1 MTPILLLAVVLAMPP
16 QDSTRLTVAVA
27 IDRALATH
35 PSAAVAR
42 AQRDVA
48 AADVGQARAAWLPAV
63 SLDGAIN
70 RFEEPMVVY
79 PLHSLDLRNPPQ
91 FDRSLSQASLG
102 AAYTLFDFGARTS
115 KVRAAE
121 AQRDAATATLGAAEA
136 LLVARTT
143 SAFLRVLTARG
154 ILAAEDQRL
163 AALSAEAGRARS
175 RLAAGKAARLDT
187 LRAAA
192 ELASAIA
199 DRLTSATHVDIAE
212 HELARLMGVSI
223 DAVRGAR
230 LAGVRLSAVAAP
242 PDSPGMAAA
251 AGATDAPPAPNAP
264 IDRAHGANA
273 DVQAAERRAD
283 AAQAAV
289 GSARASLFPTVQAT
303 SAIIDRSNVTGR
315 YLAEWQVGVAFS
327 YPLFTGGARPSVIG
341 RAEAGARAAR
351 EQVRLARFSAEQ
363 SVDET
368 QASLD
373 GAKSRVAALEAA
385 VLQSAEVA
393 RITQLAR
400 DVGEGTQTD
409 YLIAEASLFRARS
422 SLVQARH
429 AMIAARVELARVLGE
444 LSRPWIASS
453 LESLP

>member
-1 MTPILLLAVVLAMPP
+1 MIPVLLLSAVLSLQA
-16 QDSTRLTVAVA
+16 QDTTRLTVTVA

-35 PSAAVAR
+35 PAVASAR

-48 AADVGQARAAWLPAV
+48 TAEVGQARAAWLPGV

-70 RFEEPMVVY
+70 RFEKPMVVY

-91 FDRSLSQASLG
+91 FDRSLSQASVG
-102 AAYTLFDFGARTS
+102 AAYTLLDFGARSS
-115 KVRAAE
+115 KVKAAE
-121 AQRDAATATLGAAEA
+121 LQRDAATATLGAAEA
-136 LLVARTT
+136 LLVARTA

-163 AALSAEAGRARS
+163 AALAAEVGRARS
-175 RLAAGKAARLDT
+175 RLSAGKAARLDT

-192 ELASAIA
+192 ELASASA
-199 DRLTSATHVDIAE
+199 DRLTSAANVTIAE
-212 HELARLMGVSI
+212 HELARLTGVAVE
-223 DAVRGAR
+223 AVRGAR
-230 LAGVRLSAVAAP
+230 LADVRLA
-242 PDSPGMAAA
+242 GAAA
-251 AGATDAPPAPNAP
+251 ALGAT
-264 IDRAHGANA
+264 GTNA
-273 DVQAAERRAD
+273 DVQAAVYRAG
-283 AAQAAV
+283 AATAAV
-289 GSARASLFPTVQAT
+289 NAARASLYPTVQAT

-315 YLAEWQVGVAFS
+315 YLSEWQVGVAFS
-327 YPLFTGGARPSVIG
+327 YPLFTGGARSSIIG
-341 RAEAGARAAR
+341 RAEAGARVAQ

-363 SVDET
+363 AVDET
-368 QASLD
+368 EATFD
-373 GAKSRVAALEAA
+373 GARSRVTALEAA
-385 VLQSAEVA
+385 VEQSAEVA

-409 YLIAEASLFRARS
+409 YLIAEANLFRARS

-429 AMIAARVELARVLGE
+429 AVIAARVELARVLGE

>member
-1 MTPILLLAVVLAMPP
+1 MIPVLLLSAVLSLQA
-16 QDSTRLTVAVA
+16 QDTTRLTVTVA

-35 PSAAVAR
+35 PAVASAR

-48 AADVGQARAAWLPAV
+48 TAEVGQARAAWLPGV

-70 RFEEPMVVY
+70 RFEKPMVVY

-91 FDRSLSQASLG
+91 FDRSLSQASVG
-102 AAYTLFDFGARTS
+102 AAYTLLDFGARSS
-115 KVRAAE
+115 KVKAAE
-121 AQRDAATATLGAAEA
+121 SQRDAATATLGAAEA
-136 LLVARTT
+136 LLVARTA

-163 AALSAEAGRARS
+163 AALAAEVGRARS
-175 RLAAGKAARLDT
+175 RLSAGKAARLDT

-192 ELASAIA
+192 ELASASA
-199 DRLTSATHVDIAE
+199 DRLTSAANVTIAE
-212 HELARLMGVSI
+212 HELARLTGVAVE
-223 DAVRGAR
+223 AVRGAR
-230 LAGVRLSAVAAP
+230 LADVRLA
-242 PDSPGMAAA
+242 GAAA
-251 AGATDAPPAPNAP
+251 ALGST
-264 IDRAHGANA
+264 GTNA
-273 DVQAAERRAD
+273 DVQAAEYRAG
-283 AAQAAV
+283 AAAAAV
-289 GSARASLFPTVQAT
+289 NAARAALYPTVQAT

-315 YLAEWQVGVAFS
+315 YLSEWQVGVAFS
-327 YPLFTGGARPSVIG
+327 YPLFTGGARSSIIG
-341 RAEAGARAAR
+341 RAEAGARVAQ

-363 SVDET
+363 AVDET
-368 QASLD
+368 EATFD
-373 GAKSRVAALEAA
+373 GARSRVTALEAA
-385 VLQSAEVA
+385 VEQSAEVA

-409 YLIAEASLFRARS
+409 YLIAEANLFRARS

-429 AMIAARVELARVLGE
+429 AVIAARVELARVLGE

>member
-1 MTPILLLAVVLAMPP
+1 ML
-16 QDSTRLTVAVA
+16 
-27 IDRALATH
+27 DRA
-35 PSAAVAR
+35 
-42 AQRDVA
+42 
-48 AADVGQARAAWLPAV
+48 
-63 SLDGAIN
+63 
-70 RFEEPMVVY
+70 
-79 PLHSLDLRNPPQ
+79 
-91 FDRSLSQASLG
+91 
-102 AAYTLFDFGARTS
+102 
-115 KVRAAE
+115 
-121 AQRDAATATLGAAEA
+121 
-136 LLVARTT
+136 
-143 SAFLRVLTARG
+143 
-154 ILAAEDQRL
+154 
-163 AALSAEAGRARS
+163 
-175 RLAAGKAARLDT
+175 
-187 LRAAA
+187 
-192 ELASAIA
+192 
-199 DRLTSATHVDIAE
+199 
-212 HELARLMGVSI
+212 
-223 DAVRGAR
+223 
-230 LAGVRLSAVAAP
+230 
-242 PDSPGMAAA
+242 
-251 AGATDAPPAPNAP
+251 
-264 IDRAHGANA
+264 RAHGANA

>member
-1 MTPILLLAVVLAMPP
+1 MIPVLLLSAVLSLQA
-16 QDSTRLTVAVA
+16 QDTTRLTVTVA

-35 PSAAVAR
+35 PAVASAR

-48 AADVGQARAAWLPAV
+48 TAEVGQARAAWLPGV

-70 RFEEPMVVY
+70 RFEKPMVVY

-91 FDRSLSQASLG
+91 FDRSLSQASVG
-102 AAYTLFDFGARTS
+102 AAYTLLDFGARSS
-115 KVRAAE
+115 KVKAAE
-121 AQRDAATATLGAAEA
+121 LQRDAATATLGAAEA
-136 LLVARTT
+136 LLVARTA

-163 AALSAEAGRARS
+163 AALAAEVGRARS
-175 RLAAGKAARLDT
+175 RLSAGKAARLDT

-192 ELASAIA
+192 ELASASA
-199 DRLTSATHVDIAE
+199 DRLTSAANVTIAE
-212 HELARLMGVSI
+212 HELARLTGVAVE
-223 DAVRGAR
+223 AVRGAR
-230 LAGVRLSAVAAP
+230 LADVRLA
-242 PDSPGMAAA
+242 GAAA
-251 AGATDAPPAPNAP
+251 ALGST
-264 IDRAHGANA
+264 GTNA
-273 DVQAAERRAD
+273 DVQAAVYRAG
-283 AAQAAV
+283 AATAAV
-289 GSARASLFPTVQAT
+289 NAARASLYPTVQAT

-315 YLAEWQVGVAFS
+315 YLSEWQVGVAFS
-327 YPLFTGGARPSVIG
+327 YPLFTGGARSSIIG
-341 RAEAGARAAR
+341 RAEAGARVAQ

-363 SVDET
+363 AVDET
-368 QASLD
+368 EATFD
-373 GAKSRVAALEAA
+373 GARSRVTALEAA
-385 VLQSAEVA
+385 VEQSAEVA

-409 YLIAEASLFRARS
+409 YLIAEANLFRARS

-429 AMIAARVELARVLGE
+429 AVIAARVELARVLGE

>member
-1 MTPILLLAVVLAMPP
+1 MIPVLLLSAVLSLQA
-16 QDSTRLTVAVA
+16 QDTTRLTVTVA

-35 PSAAVAR
+35 PAVASAR

-48 AADVGQARAAWLPAV
+48 TAEVGQARAAWLPGV

-70 RFEEPMVVY
+70 RFEKPMVVY

-91 FDRSLSQASLG
+91 FDRSLSQASVG
-102 AAYTLFDFGARTS
+102 AAYTLLDFGARSS
-115 KVRAAE
+115 KVKAAE
-121 AQRDAATATLGAAEA
+121 LQRDAATATLGAAEA
-136 LLVARTT
+136 LLVARTA

-163 AALSAEAGRARS
+163 AALAAEVGRARS
-175 RLAAGKAARLDT
+175 RLSAGKAARLDT

-192 ELASAIA
+192 ELASASA
-199 DRLTSATHVDIAE
+199 DRLTSAANVTIAE
-212 HELARLMGVSI
+212 HELARLTGVAVE
-223 DAVRGAR
+223 AVRGAR
-230 LAGVRLSAVAAP
+230 LADVRLA
-242 PDSPGMAAA
+242 GAAA
-251 AGATDAPPAPNAP
+251 ALGST
-264 IDRAHGANA
+264 GTNA
-273 DVQAAERRAD
+273 DVQAAEYRAG
-283 AAQAAV
+283 AAAAAV
-289 GSARASLFPTVQAT
+289 NAARAALYPTVQAT

-315 YLAEWQVGVAFS
+315 YLSEWQVGVAFS
-327 YPLFTGGARPSVIG
+327 YPLFTGGARSSIIG
-341 RAEAGARAAR
+341 RAEAGARVAQ

-363 SVDET
+363 AVDET
-368 QASLD
+368 EATFD
-373 GAKSRVAALEAA
+373 GARSRVTALEAA
-385 VLQSAEVA
+385 VEQSAEVA

-409 YLIAEASLFRARS
+409 YLIAEANLFRARS

-429 AMIAARVELARVLGE
+429 AVIAARVELARVLGE